1 MEIKGVKKEDNQ
13 LLLNILRESACEIEE
28 KNDRMVISASE
39 HIPAYRFLE
48 TLPYPNFPTDLQP
61 QFMVLQSVANGTS
74 VIKEN
79 LFENRFNHVM
89 ELVKMGADIFVKD
102 RLAIVKGVERLYG
115 ADVSAS
121 DLRAG
126 AGLVIAGLIA
136 DGYTTIHN
144 LHYIDRGYERLEEKL
159 TMLGA
164 DIKRVKIE

>member
-1 MEIKGVKKEDNQ
+1 M
-13 LLLNILRESACEIEE
+13 
-28 KNDRMVISASE
+28 
-39 HIPAYRFLE
+39 
-48 TLPYPNFPTDLQP
+48 
-61 QFMVLQSVANGTS
+61 
-74 VIKEN
+74 IKEN

-159 TMLGA
+159 AMLGA